1 MFGRGSKARAAPTR
15 AQLPFHR
22 KFFSST
28 QNVHLTRLFVR
39 IRSLPKMDL
48 VTAAI
53 PQLSPAQWCQ
63 SFFTLAAAGILA
75 VTVLPSR
82 LGRLLLGYGPRSSG
96 ANGSVPA
103 TGSGWLEASVS
114 TLTAWGQ
121 VPHWW
126 FGSFYATSLAC
137 SAFWAYQYIVGGTAI
152 RLLASS
158 QHTELPDDKLEPQ
171 ISPHVAQ
178 GVFMAWALTVLQGV
192 RRFYE
197 QVFVAKKSASTM
209 WIIHW
214 MLGTAFYMVMSIT
227 VWIEG
232 AVLILVRQPAS
243 TIFAQ
248 TPSVKAVLGSLMFA
262 VGSAAQYSCH
272 SHLASLK
279 KYSLPT
285 QGLFRYLVCP
295 HYTCE
300 CLLYLSLAIVAAP
313 EGELL
318 NRTII
323 SALLFVVVN
332 LGATAHGT
340 RKWYVGRFGAPS
352 VESRW
357 TMIPLVY

>member
-1 MFGRGSKARAAPTR
+1 MSKAQA
-15 AQLPFHR
+15 
-22 KFFSST
+22 FSSPK
-28 QNVHLTRLFVR
+28 RAPDSAF
-39 IRSLPKMDL
+39 SLDSGPKLEASTAKLQKMDL
-48 VTAAI
+48 VTPAI

-75 VTVLPSR
+75 VTVLPPR
-82 LGRLLLGYGPRSSG
+82 LGRLLLVYGPRSSG
-96 ANGSVPA
+96 ANGNVPS
-103 TGSGWLEASVS
+103 TGSSWLEALVS

-137 SAFWAYQYIVGGTAI
+137 SAFWAYQYAVGGSAI

-158 QHTELPDDKLEPQ
+158 QHPDLPENKLASR
-171 ISPHVAQ
+171 ISPHAAQ
-178 GVFMAWALTVLQGV
+178 GVLVAWTLMALQGV

-209 WIIHW
+209 WVIHW
-214 MLGTAFYMVMSIT
+214 MLGTAFYMVMGIA

-232 AVLILVRQPAS
+232 AALILDPQPVS
-243 TIFAQ
+243 TLFTQ
-248 TPSVKAVLGSLMFA
+248 PPSIKVALGSLMF
-262 VGSAAQYSCH
+262 VLGSAAQCMCH
-272 SHLASLK
+272 RHLASLK
-279 KYSLPT
+279 KYSLPA
-285 QGLFRYLVCP
+285 QGLFQYLVCP

-300 CLLYLSLAIVAAP
+300 CLLYLSLAAVAAP
-313 EGELL
+313 DGEIL
-318 NRTII
+318 NQTIV

-340 RKWYVGRFGAPS
+340 RKWYMDKFGAPS
-352 VESRW
+352 MESRW

>member
-1 MFGRGSKARAAPTR
+1 MHF
-15 AQLPFHR
+15 
-22 KFFSST
+22 
-28 QNVHLTRLFVR
+28 
-39 IRSLPKMDL
+39 

-75 VTVLPSR
+75 VTVLPPR
-82 LGRLLLGYGPRSSG
+82 LGRLILGYGPRSSG

-114 TLTAWGQ
+114 ALTAWGQ

-126 FGSFYATSLAC
+126 FSSFYATSLAC
-137 SAFWAYQYIVGGTAI
+137 SAFWAYQYIVGGSAI
-152 RLLASS
+152 HLLASS
-158 QHTELPDDKLEPQ
+158 QHPELPANKLESR
-171 ISPHVAQ
+171 ISPHAAQ
-178 GVFMAWALTVLQGV
+178 GVFLAWALMVLQGV

-197 QVFVAKKSASTM
+197 QVFLTKKSASTM
-209 WIIHW
+209 WIIQW
-214 MLGTAFYMVMSIT
+214 MLGTAFYMVMSIA

-232 AVLILVRQPAS
+232 AGMDETKADGARCDKGVVVSMLTRLKALILDRQPAS

-248 TPSVKAVLGSLMFA
+248 PPSVKAVLGSLIF
-262 VGSAAQYSCH
+262 VLGSAAQYSCH

-285 QGLFRYLVCP
+285 QGLFRYLICP
-295 HYTCE
+295 HYSCE
-300 CLLYLSLAIVAAP
+300 CLLYLSLAVVAAP

-318 NRTII
+318 NRTIV

-340 RKWYVGRFGAPS
+340 REWYVGKFGAPS

-357 TMIPLVY
+357 TMIPLVC